1 VSGAASE
8 PFADAAARGRAAELG
23 IWVFLATELMFFGP
37 LLAAYLQLRVLYPE
51 AFAAA
56 SRHTLF
62 WAGTANTF
70 VLLTSSLAVALG
82 GECLRRAPRRAA
94 RWFAVAGALGLVFL
108 GVKFFEYFV
117 EWRGQLVP
125 GAGFVFEAA
134 HRHGAELFY
143 YLYFAFTG
151 VHALHLCVGIGLVAV
166 VAWRLAHGA
175 ARFEAFAEGVARY
188 WHLVDIVWV
197 FLYPLLYLIG
207 RYS

>member
-1 VSGAASE
+1 MSGAASE
-8 PFADAAARGRAAELG
+8 PFADAEARGRASELG

-37 LLAAYLQLRVLYPE
+37 LLAAYLQLRLMYPE

-70 VLLTSSLAVALG
+70 VLLTSSLAVALA

-94 RWFAVAGALGLVFL
+94 GWFATAGVLGLGFL
-108 GVKFFEYFV
+108 AVKFFEYSV
-117 EWRGQLVP
+117 EWREQLVP
-125 GAGFVFEAA
+125 GLRFSFEAA

-151 VHALHLCVGIGLVAV
+151 VHALHLLVGIGLVSV
-166 VAWRLAHGA
+166 VAARLGRGA
-175 ARFEAFAEGVARY
+175 AQFETFADGVARY
-188 WHLVDIVWV
+188 WHFVDIVWV

-207 RYS
+207 RYA